1 MSFTAESYVRLSEEM
16 VFKLDVIGT
25 SISDPT
31 THRKLVEGG
40 IDLMFANALRNLYL
54 DGEINEEGLEEGLTH
69 LEDYHA
75 DATRERIFDAA
86 NADK

>member
-16 VFKLDVIGT
+16 VFKLDVIGS

-31 THRKLVEGG
+31 THKKLVEGG
-40 IDLMFANALRNLYL
+40 IDLMFANSLKNLYL
-54 DGEINEEGLEEGLTH
+54 DGEITTDGLEEGLTH

-75 DATRERIFDAA
+75 ECTRERILEETE
-86 NADK
+86 NK